1 MTDKELET
9 KLIRIFHLGQNYGVD
24 GESDSFL
31 ANKRC
36 DKWEQTFQTLKQ
48 EIVLEFQ
55 KQQKESS
62 DD

>member
-9 KLIRIFHLGQNYGVD
+9 KLTRIFHLGQNYGSD
-24 GESDSFL
+24 GDSESFA

-36 DKWEQTFQTLKQ
+36 DTWWDRFQALKQ

-55 KQQKESS
+55 KQQEESVP
-62 DD
+62 